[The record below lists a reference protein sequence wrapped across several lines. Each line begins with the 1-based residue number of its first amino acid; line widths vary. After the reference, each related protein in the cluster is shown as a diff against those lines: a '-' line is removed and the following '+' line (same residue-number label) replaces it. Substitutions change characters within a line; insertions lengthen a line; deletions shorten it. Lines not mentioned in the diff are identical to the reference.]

1 VPYGKAGVEDE
12 SEKQFHLMA
21 YVHPRYSSWYH
32 WRWTATFDDNRR
44 DWDVDFSGNYKN
56 DNIVINPDFGKRGW
70 VGFSFKLPAPDR
82 EKWGLIS
89 LKNASNSY
97 VMRNVKIYKTGSDT
111 PTTTIA
117 NTFAP
122 KESAE
127 KAVREGSYTVTFE
140 FINPDNNKVTAKGM
154 LKNVKVNIGKDRS
167 EATTSISTGDAELEV
182 M

>member
-1 VPYGKAGVEDE
+1 
-12 SEKQFHLMA
+12 
-21 YVHPRYSSWYH
+21 
-32 WRWTATFDDNRR
+32 
-44 DWDVDFSGNYKN
+44 
-56 DNIVINPDFGKRGW
+56 
-70 VGFSFKLPAPDR
+70 
-82 EKWGLIS
+82 
-89 LKNASNSY
+89 
-97 VMRNVKIYKTGSDT
+97 MRNVKIYKTGSDT